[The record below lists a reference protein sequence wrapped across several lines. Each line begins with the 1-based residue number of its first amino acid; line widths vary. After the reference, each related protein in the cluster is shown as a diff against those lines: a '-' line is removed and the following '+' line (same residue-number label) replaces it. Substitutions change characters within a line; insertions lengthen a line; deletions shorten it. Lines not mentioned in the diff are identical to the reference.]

1 MFWCGRIHRPSMYR
15 EELNFAKRLFFLLNF
30 KNRLSQFRLA
40 TPALYQI
47 VTHCPSQN
55 VHSRK
60 WCSIRQCPVIHLRV
74 PALTC
79 QPTRPLV
86 PRAAVCV
93 QPLQHLEVSTR
104 RRRCARPLVPRAS
117 VLAQPLQHLEVPA
130 PRR

>member
-93 QPLQHLEVSTR
+93 QPLQHLEV
-104 RRRCARPLVPRAS
+104 
-117 VLAQPLQHLEVPA
+117 PA